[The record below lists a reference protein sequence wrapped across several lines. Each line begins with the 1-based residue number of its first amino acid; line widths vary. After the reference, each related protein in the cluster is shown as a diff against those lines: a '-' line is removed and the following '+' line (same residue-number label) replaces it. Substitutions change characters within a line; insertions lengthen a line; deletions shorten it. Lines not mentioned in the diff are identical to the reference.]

1 MSHSD
6 QLGVSAE
13 AVLEALERI
22 AASPRF
28 AGSGRSIRFL
38 RFVVKRTLDGKQDE
52 VKEAVLGIEVF
63 DRPAAFDSR
72 LDSVVRVEAGRLRAK
87 LRDYYA
93 GPGKHDDVVIALPKG
108 GYVPEF
114 RLRADESGE
123 EARSRAVL
131 RWRLGVGLGAVL
143 VLAGAVFLW
152 TRSRPRPAWPETSTV
167 AVLPFE
173 NLTGDSARDYFC
185 EGLSEEVTTA
195 LAKVENL
202 RVVARASS
210 NQFRGKAQDIA
221 MVGRKLKVRYLL
233 SGALRG
239 DATALRISAQLI
251 DTNTGYHAWSESYAR
266 SVADSLTIQ
275 DDIAREVAAALR
287 KRFSPNSNL
296 ANLVRSVS
304 ADARELYWRGRSV
317 RQQRTPG
324 AMEQSST
331 LFRQA
336 IELAPLYAAAH
347 SALAETYTTMAFQ
360 LAGLEPR
367 RGLIEKARAEA
378 RRAIELDPALA
389 DAYGTLGALA
399 FFYDW
404 DWRAAEDAFRKALQY
419 NPSYARLHGW
429 YALGLMS
436 RGRFDAAID
445 HMQTAVHLDPLS
457 YAVTNDLGVSYY
469 VARRWA
475 DCVHQASNS
484 ISADPS
490 LASAHALL
498 GCCYGAEGRYGRAI
512 EEFQASLKRSNSRPS
527 ALLGRMGHAQAKLG
541 RAPEARK
548 LAAELREQLKSGEG
562 AWVHMAILQTGLQER
577 REALDSL
584 EEAFR
589 QRETDLNFIR
599 VEPLF
604 DPLRDEPR
612 FQALERKI
620 GLIE

>member
-6 QLGVSAE
+6 HPGVSAE
-13 AVLEALERI
+13 AVREALERI

-28 AGSGRSIRFL
+28 AGAGRSIRFL
-38 RFVVKRTLDGKQDE
+38 RFVVERTLDGKQDE

-87 LRDYYA
+87 LRNYYA
-93 GPGKHDDVVIALPKG
+93 GPGIDDEVVIALPTG

-114 RLRADESGE
+114 RLRADELAKE
-123 EARSRAVL
+123 LRSRAAL
-131 RWRLGVGLGAVL
+131 RWRFRIGLGIVL
-143 VLAGAVFLW
+143 VLASAILLW
-152 TRSRPRPAWPETSTV
+152 TRSRPASPETSTV

-221 MVGRKLKVRYLL
+221 MVGRKLKARYLL

-239 DATALRISAQLI
+239 DAAALRISAQLI
-251 DTNTGYHAWSESYAR
+251 DTNTGYHVWSESYAR

-287 KRFSPNSNL
+287 KRFSPDRSATNPD
-296 ANLVRSVS
+296 RSVS
-304 ADARELYWRGRSV
+304 ADARELYWRGRSI
-317 RQQRTPG
+317 RKRRTPDTL
-324 AMEQSST
+324 EQSSA
-331 LFRQA
+331 LFLRA
-336 IELAPLYAAAH
+336 IELAPRYAAAH
-347 SALAETYTTMAFQ
+347 SALAETYTSMAFH

-367 RGLIEKARAEA
+367 RSLVEKARAEA
-378 RRAIELDPALA
+378 RRALELDPALA
-389 DAYGTLGALA
+389 DAYGTLGAVA

-404 DWRAAEDAFRKALQY
+404 DWRAAEEAFRTALQY
-419 NPSYARLHGW
+419 NPGYARLHGW

-445 HMQTAVHLDPLS
+445 HMKTAVQLDPIS
-457 YAVTNDLGVSYY
+457 YAVSNDLGVSYY
-469 VARRWA
+469 AARRYA
-475 DCVHQASNS
+475 DCAHQASDS
-484 ISADPS
+484 ISADPG

-498 GCCYGAEGRYGRAI
+498 GCCYGAEGHYERAI
-512 EEFQASLKRSNSRPS
+512 EEFQAALKRSNSRPS

-541 RAPEARK
+541 RAAEARK
-548 LAAELREQLKSGEG
+548 LAAELRVQLKSGEG
-562 AWVHMAILQTGLQER
+562 AWVHMAMLQTGLQENR
-577 REALDSL
+577 AALDSL

-589 QRETDLNFIR
+589 QRETGLNFIR

-612 FQALERKI
+612 FQALERKT